1 MTNLKTLLV
10 LSSLALTLSACSSD
24 SGSGKPQSIRTCSN
38 TELAAFSDVF
48 EAGNNRVQLRRAC
61 SSYFRVNSDMS
72 SCAAVTQQT
81 IRTNSG
87 VYHPGETVS
96 LSPEKLREVCDQVG
110 GQNGGHG
117 PQLPREDRDE
127 CSREFVDLFAD
138 AVRNT
143 SHQTCNRFQDRFDRR
158 HDCRVNGKRY
168 EASSVYEY
176 CRKKLRR

>member
-1 MTNLKTLLV
+1 
-10 LSSLALTLSACSSD
+10 
-24 SGSGKPQSIRTCSN
+24 
-38 TELAAFSDVF
+38 
-48 EAGNNRVQLRRAC
+48 
-61 SSYFRVNSDMS
+61 MS

-96 LSPEKLREVCDQVG
+96 LSPEKLREVCEQV
-110 GQNGGHG
+110 GQNGGNGG